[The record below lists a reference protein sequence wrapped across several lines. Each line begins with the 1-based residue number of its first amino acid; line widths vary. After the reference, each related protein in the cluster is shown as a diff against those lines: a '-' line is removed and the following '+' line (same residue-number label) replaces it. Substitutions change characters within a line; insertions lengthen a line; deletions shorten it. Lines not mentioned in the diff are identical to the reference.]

1 MILVKEKGNLRTQG
15 YGYFIF
21 CVPRHKEIHLQ
32 HTYRH
37 MEAKLYFFYWFVGEV
52 CLPDPTQL
60 AIQRGESITSVDNFL
75 FAERNNMMN
84 THLCRFF
91 FLQQKKDAMSKG
103 LF

>member
-1 MILVKEKGNLRTQG
+1 MDISYSVFLGTKR
-15 YGYFIF
+15 Y
-21 CVPRHKEIHLQ
+21 LQ

-37 MEAKLYFFYWFVGEV
+37 MEAKLYFFYWFASEV

-60 AIQRGESITSVDNFL
+60 ATQREESPALVDYFL

-84 THLCRFF
+84 THFCRFF